1 MADMVLAPQRQWVRK
16 SSLREAS
23 EASFRDGASAPDP
36 ESRDYGFDAPNRPG
50 MTVAGC
56 SFPAMTRK
64 RPNLLTA
71 LRVGRSGRERAAV
84 LFLGGG
90 DHFQVLVGTRH
101 RRAGGEDVPL
111 ILDLVGGKCRDRI
124 HFVHQLMVG
133 V

>member
-1 MADMVLAPQRQWVRK
+1 MSTSCSRRPDTDTVIPGWSEGPDRRCAIAHRGISRFRVRCGACHRAALCADPLA
-16 SSLREAS
+16 S
-23 EASFRDGASAPDP
+23 
-36 ESRDYGFDAPNRPG
+36 PG
-50 MTVAGC
+50 ITVAGC
-56 SFPAMTRK
+56 SLPAMTRK

-111 ILDLVGGKCRDRI
+111 ILDLV
-124 HFVHQLMVG
+124 
-133 V
+133 